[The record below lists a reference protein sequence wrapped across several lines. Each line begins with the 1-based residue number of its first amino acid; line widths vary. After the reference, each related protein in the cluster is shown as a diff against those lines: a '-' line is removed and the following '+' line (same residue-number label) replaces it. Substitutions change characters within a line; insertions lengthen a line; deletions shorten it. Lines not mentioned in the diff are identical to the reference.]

1 MLTKLSPIASS
12 FDYDISKRTASQPVD
27 IAVRHTRAITLRDLV
42 LVDSESLPYARR
54 RLPIHLLCVAEHTA
68 LLVGILEYTI
78 ESRDEERVV
87 SECISWTYHQSV

>member
-42 LVDSESLPYARR
+42 LVDSSLPYARR